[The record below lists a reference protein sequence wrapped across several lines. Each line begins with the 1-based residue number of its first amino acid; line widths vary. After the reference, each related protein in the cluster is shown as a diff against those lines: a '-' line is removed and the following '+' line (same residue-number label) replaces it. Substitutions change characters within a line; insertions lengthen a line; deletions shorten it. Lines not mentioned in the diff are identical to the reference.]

1 MIQGTLFDLP
11 TKPAIAVEPV
21 LVAGSFP
28 VDQKLLALSW
38 KQPFATAML
47 YGKIETRTW
56 NTNVRG
62 WVLICTSLKAY
73 SEDIE
78 HKLCGTDLYYKM
90 LSAMNRDSGTLD
102 LNGYGIAIGKL
113 VDSRKMKPKDADK
126 CFVKWREDLYCHVYE
141 DVRQIKPI
149 IWKGT
154 QGWKEVTK
162 DIKSTIVVL

>member
-1 MIQGTLFDLP
+1 MQETLFKDETP
-11 TKPAIAVEPV
+11 AFAKPMLA
-21 LVAGSFP
+21 AGSFP
-28 VDQKLLALSW
+28 IDQKLLALSW

-90 LSAMNRDSGTLD
+90 LRAMNKDSGTLD
-102 LNGYGIAIGKL
+102 LNGYGIAIGRL
-113 VDSRKMKPKDADK
+113 VDSRKMKPEDADK

-154 QGWKEVTK
+154 QGWKEVTE
-162 DIKSTIVVL
+162 DIKRTIEVL